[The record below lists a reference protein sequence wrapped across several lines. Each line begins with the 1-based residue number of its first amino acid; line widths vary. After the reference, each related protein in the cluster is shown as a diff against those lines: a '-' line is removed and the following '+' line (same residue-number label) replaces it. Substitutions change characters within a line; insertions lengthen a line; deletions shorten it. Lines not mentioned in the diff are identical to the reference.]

1 MSIPLELHE
10 KLDEMIQKYKDNDVM
25 NTKLK
30 NYMLHVLPHALLE
43 YEKSYAK
50 REKRKLELSKKSEE
64 FIRRFI
70 AKNNIYYTPQ
80 NELFVQYTGKH
91 YTGYSEDNIQ
101 YTILSQITMNQELRP
116 WKHKIKNTIIK
127 KIKERSPL
135 HAIPDSYTIQYVI
148 QQLCPALFPTKNRAK
163 YFLTVIGD
171 CLLHKHE
178 AELIYIAHPYL
189 KAFIG
194 EISVQAHAYFGV
206 NNAFNQ
212 IKYKFY
218 DHNFKS
224 SRLLS
229 VMHKQHTT
237 KPWNMYKHMLDL
249 LCVAAHYSTRYT
261 SADTFLK
268 KSQDSALKKHA
279 LYLTHNSSK
288 QITKTFLKDYIIKSE
303 NSEISKKNMIF
314 IWKKYLDTLDIPNII
329 FHESLH
335 AIFKQQLE
343 YDEKKEMYTGV
354 TSMYLPTM
362 ATFLTFWQNTIV
374 EDDDS
379 EIEIEEVLYLFQKW
393 EKENKQKTTIVIDC
407 DICLDLIKHFYPD
420 TSIEDDKFILNISC
434 KMWNKREE
442 VILELEKFKQQ
453 CVVNSDI
460 EHSLNG
466 AYQFYVISAI
476 TKELV
481 ISKRFFEKIA
491 LEVLEQYIDEDGLID
506 ALWFV

>member
-1 MSIPLELHE
+1 MDISQLHDKVNELY
-10 KLDEMIQKYKDNDVM
+10 QKYKNNNIM
-25 NTKLK
+25 KMKLQSYITHTLPQLLLDYEK
-30 NYMLHVLPHALLE
+30 NYAE
-43 YEKSYAK
+43 
-50 REKRKLELSKKSEE
+50 REKRRLTLSNKSEE
-64 FIRRFI
+64 FIHRFI

-80 NELFVQYTGKH
+80 NELFVQYTKQH

-189 KAFIG
+189 KTFIG

-229 VMHKQHTT
+229 VMHKQHMTN
-237 KPWNMYKHMLDL
+237 PWNMYKHMLDL
-249 LCVAAHYSTRYT
+249 LCVAAHYSTRYK
-261 SADTFLK
+261 SADAFLK
-268 KSQDSALKKHA
+268 KSQDSVLKNHA

-288 QITKTFLKDYIIKSE
+288 QITTTFLKDYIIKSE

-314 IWKKYLDTLDIPNII
+314 IWKKFLDTLDIPNII

-335 AIFKQQLE
+335 AIFKQHLE
-343 YDEKKEMYTGV
+343 YNEKKEVYNGV

-362 ATFLTFWQNTIV
+362 ATFLTFWKNTIN

-379 EIEIEEVLYLFQKW
+379 EIEIEEVLCLFQKW
-393 EKENKQKTTIVIDC
+393 EKDNKQKTTIIIDC

-420 TSIEDDKFILNISC
+420 ITIEDEKFILNINC
-434 KMWNKREE
+434 NLWNKREE
-442 VILELEKFKQQ
+442 VIVELEKFKQQ
-453 CVVNSDI
+453 CMTNHEI
-460 EHSLNG
+460 EPSLNG
-466 AYQFYVISAI
+466 AYQHYA
-476 TKELV
+476 TTALNNELV
-481 ISKRFFEKIA
+481 ISKRFFEKVA
-491 LEVLEQYIDEDGLID
+491 LEVLEKYIDDDGLID
-506 ALWFV
+506 TAWFA